1 MTNTTPETVKSR
13 IESILKDMAEHHWL
27 FSNNPGHSF
36 SRQHLGKLSFYDTMR
51 FILYMDKLTTNKDL
65 IRYFHMDLERIPS
78 QSAFVQRRA
87 QISLSA
93 FQFLFDEFSSSF
105 PQTTKQFKGRSILA
119 CDGCHVVYTTN
130 AEILQDYNKPRLSD
144 YKGYNHMHLNGF
156 VDVIS
161 KAFLDV
167 VIQPGQQP
175 DERAALHS
183 MLDHFDPND
192 PENYIITA
200 DRGYESYDLLF
211 HCELKKLSY
220 VFRVKDP
227 SSPKSLLSSFK
238 DELPDDLDEF
248 DVPVK
253 RFFTDKKNKIMK
265 KQGTVYHYMNPSKN
279 IPHFK
284 PLLGCSHLAFLH
296 IRVLKIKTS
305 PSSFEY
311 IITNLPYSFDLND
324 IKTCYHWR
332 WGIETSFRYLKH
344 AAGLLYF
351 HSRKPE
357 FLLQEIY
364 ATLVMYNFGVFLA
377 NEAAAETERKRKS
390 KSDNKYRYAID
401 FSTAISASKD
411 FFFRGPHEKPVDIIR
426 LLCRFVHA
434 IKEEFRQFSRP
445 LRGIGAVHFNYR

>member
-65 IRYFHMDLERIPS
+65 IRYFDMDPECIPS

-105 PQTTKQFKGRSILA
+105 PQTTRQFKGRCILA

-130 AEILQDYNKPRLSD
+130 AEILQDYNKPRLCD

-167 VIQPGQQP
+167 VIQPGQKP
-175 DERAALHS
+175 DERAALHT
-183 MLDHFDPND
+183 MLDHFLPEDPQH
-192 PENYIITA
+192 YIITA
-200 DRGYESYDLLF
+200 DRGYESYDLIF

-220 VFRVKDP
+220 VFRVKAP
-227 SSPKSLLSSFK
+227 SSATSLLSSYLN
-238 DELPDDLDEF
+238 DLPDELDEF
-248 DVPVK
+248 DVSVN
-253 RFFTDKKNKIMK
+253 RFFTDKYNKVMK
-265 KQGTVYHYMNPSKN
+265 EQDSVYHYMNPRKN
-279 IPHFK
+279 IPHFRQ
-284 PLLGCSHLAFLH
+284 LLGPSHLAYLKM
-296 IRVLKIKTS
+296 RVLKIKTS
-305 PSSFEY
+305 DKSFEY
-311 IITNLPYSFDLND
+311 IITNLPSSFSSDD
-324 IKTCYHWR
+324 IKACYHWR
-332 WGIETSFRYLKH
+332 WGIETTFRYLKH
-344 AAGLLYF
+344 AAGLLHF

-364 ATLVMYNFGVFLA
+364 ATLVIYNFGIFIA
-377 NEAAAETERKRKS
+377 NEAAAATSRKK
-390 KSDNKYRYAID
+390 KTGTKYRYAVD
-401 FSTAISASKD
+401 FSTAIGTSRD
-411 FFFRGPHEKPVDIIR
+411 YFFRRPHEKPVDIIR

-434 IKEEFRQFSRP
+434 VKDEFRQFSRP
-445 LRGIGAVHFNYR
+445 LHGIGAVHFNYR